1 MEIKAG
7 TEGRIHRKQ
16 QTVGPFSIGFKI
28 ESYNY
33 KVFFLYTFLYW
44 ISTLK

>member
-1 MEIKAG
+1 MHGNKAG

-16 QTVGPFSIGFKI
+16 QTVGPFLIGFKI

-33 KVFFLYTFLYW
+33 KVVFYILSH
-44 ISTLK
+44 IG